1 MSNKVDYVYCD
12 HCGYEAIDDIV
23 GFSRTTA
30 DGKWWFC
37 PACNGEISQVD
48 VDEED

>member
-1 MSNKVDYVYCD
+1 MRNKKISADVSQ
-12 HCGYEAIDDIV
+12 EAIDDIV

-37 PACNGEISQVD
+37 PSCNGEISQVE
-48 VDEED
+48 VDEQE